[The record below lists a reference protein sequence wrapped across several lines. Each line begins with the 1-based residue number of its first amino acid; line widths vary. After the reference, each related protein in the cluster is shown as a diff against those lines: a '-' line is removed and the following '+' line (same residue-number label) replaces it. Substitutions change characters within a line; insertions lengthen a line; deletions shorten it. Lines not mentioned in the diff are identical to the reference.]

1 VDAIKG
7 KDMTKPDTTRP
18 KRLSAEG
25 IGKAINFSP
34 TLKQRTCFDALMA
47 RTGKT
52 QARLG
57 REAITMY
64 LESQGFSK
72 ADQGIEE

>member
-1 VDAIKG
+1 VDTV
-7 KDMTKPDTTRP
+7 KDKTRT
-18 KRLSAEG
+18 KRLSPEG

-34 TLKQRTCFDALMA
+34 TVKQRHCFDALMA